1 LDKNE
6 LGGEKLMAELSTS
19 QGGTRVLTV
28 RELSDYLRVHP
39 STIYRL
45 LKNGQLPGF
54 KVGSDWRFDVETIDR
69 WRASQ
74 SSMSNLEGQSRES
87 ML

>member
-1 LDKNE
+1 MQDFT
-6 LGGEKLMAELSTS
+6 G
-19 QGGTRVLTV
+19 QGSARVLTV
-28 RELSDYLRVHP
+28 RELSEYLRVHP

-54 KVGSDWRFDVETIDR
+54 KVGSDWRFDVATIDR

-74 SSMSNLEGQSRES
+74 SSMAALETQTRES
-87 ML
+87 SESSTYKED

>member
-1 LDKNE
+1 
-6 LGGEKLMAELSTS
+6 MAELNANQS
-19 QGGTRVLTV
+19 GTRVLTV

-74 SSMSNLEGQSRES
+74 SSMSNLEGQV
-87 ML
+87 